1 MRRPSIL
8 LSTCN
13 QEAAL
18 EVGVIFPQTEMGSDP
33 GPIREYV
40 QAAEEL
46 GYSHVFV
53 ADHVLGAD
61 LAAHPELGPAN
72 YSYKSTVHEPLTLLA
87 FIAAVTGR
95 LGLSTGILILP
106 QRQTALVAKQAAAL
120 DVLSGG
126 RLRLGVGVGWNH
138 VEYGAL
144 AMNFHDRGRRCDE
157 QIDLLRALW
166 TREVVDFHGR
176 WHHVTHAGINPL
188 PVQRPIPLWIGGG
201 RPGAPAPAEPVL
213 RRIARKADGWFP
225 ADGLHLAPHGRE
237 TVDRVNALIVEAG
250 RDPSDVGMECRVR
263 LEDKEPDEWL
273 REAESVRELGA
284 AYVTL
289 ETRGV
294 GRSPAGHVDA
304 IRRFKEHYTR
314 NVGPLSQ
321 GGDHASR
328 G

>member
-1 MRRPSIL
+1 
-8 LSTCN
+8 
-13 QEAAL
+13 
-18 EVGVIFPQTEMGSDP
+18 MGSDP

-40 QAAEEL
+40 QAAEAL

-53 ADHVLGAD
+53 ADHVLGAE

-72 YSYKSTVHEPLTLLA
+72 YNHKSTVHEPLTLLA
-87 FIAAVTGR
+87 FLAAATSR
-95 LGLSTGILILP
+95 LRLCTGILILP
-106 QRQTALVAKQAAAL
+106 QRQTALVAKQAATL

-126 RLRLGVGVGWNH
+126 RLRLGIGVGWNH

-166 TREVVDFHGR
+166 TRDVTDFHGR
-176 WHHVTHAGINPL
+176 WHDVTHAGINPL

-213 RRIARKADGWFP
+213 HRIARKADGWFP

-237 TVDRVNALIVEAG
+237 TVDRVNTLIAQAG
-250 RDPSDVGMECRVR
+250 RDPSEVGMECRVR

-273 REAESVRELGA
+273 REAEMVRDLGA
-284 AYVTL
+284 SYLTV

-294 GRSPAGHVDA
+294 GRSPAGHIDA
-304 IRRFKEHYTR
+304 IRRFEEHYIR
-314 NVGPLSQ
+314 HAGPLAQ
-321 GGDHASR
+321 GESYASR